1 MKYGLLVV
9 EGPHDVEF
17 AARLLRVRDFQRVT
31 KFSDLKQ
38 RHPLWKNLVPLTFP
52 HDDDL
57 QKRMPVPVFLG
68 NSTHS
73 IAIVSA
79 GGDSRLVEAVKD
91 SLANLEEPE
100 AGARLVGVGLLI
112 DADMDKTKSALMR
125 FEKLRSELDKEPLG
139 FGATFPAGPGIVMRG
154 MPRAGIFVLPD
165 NANAGTLEKLL
176 LQCADDV
183 YPDVKT
189 AALNYLSSATQA
201 KELKEKDLKELR
213 KPAGFDKATVA
224 CIASVLK
231 PGKAVQNSLQD
242 NRWLD
247 EPLARLPGVVAVQR
261 FLFDVFDLG

>member
-1 MKYGLLVV
+1 MNYGLLVV

-17 AARLLRVRDFQRVT
+17 AARLLHVRGFQRISKHT
-31 KFSDLKQ
+31 DLKQ
-38 RHPLWKNLVPLTFP
+38 RYPLWKNLVPTKFP

-57 QKRMPVPVFLG
+57 QKRMPVPVFFG
-68 NSTHS
+68 NATHS

-79 GGDSRLVEAVKD
+79 GGDSRLAKAIMD
-91 SLANLEEPE
+91 SLDNLEEPD
-100 AGARLVGVGLLI
+100 AGDRVVGVGLLI

-125 FEKLRSELDKEPLG
+125 FEKLRSELDKERLR
-139 FGATFPAGPGIVMRG
+139 FGVTFPTSPGIVMQG

-165 NANAGTLEKLL
+165 NANPGTLEKLL

-189 AALNYLSSATQA
+189 AALNYLSSAQQA
-201 KELKEKDLKELR
+201 KELKERDLKELH

-231 PGKAVQNSLQD
+231 PGKAVQTSLQD

>member
-1 MKYGLLVV
+1 MNYGLLVV
-9 EGPHDVEF
+9 EGPHDAEF
-17 AARLLRVRDFQRVT
+17 AARLLDVRGFKRIRNL
-31 KFSDLKQ
+31 SDLSQ
-38 RHPLWKNLVPLTFP
+38 RYPLWKNLVPTKFP

-57 QKRMPVPVFLG
+57 LKRMPVPVFFG

-73 IAIVSA
+73 IAILNA

-91 SLANLEEPE
+91 SLDFLDEP
-100 AGARLVGVGLLI
+100 GSGDRVIGVGLLI
-112 DADMDKTKSALMR
+112 DADWDKKKSALVR
-125 FEKLRSELDKEPLG
+125 FEKLKRDLDAKRLR
-139 FGATFPAGPGIVMRG
+139 FGLAFPESPGIVLQG

-165 NANAGTLEKLL
+165 NTSAGTLEVLL

-183 YPDVKT
+183 YPEVKT
-189 AALNYLSSATQA
+189 AAQNYLSNA
-201 KELKEKDLKELR
+201 KQTKNLDEKDLKELN
-213 KPAGFDKATVA
+213 KPAGFAKATVA

-247 EPLARLPGVVAVQR
+247 EPLARLPGVAAVQR